1 MKQIKAKFKSKC
13 AETGKVINKGETML
27 YNYTTRQCYAIHSN
41 TGQAERSNTNDAELI
56 EAQENAYFDN
66 FTYLNY

>member
-13 AETGKVINKGETML
+13 AETAKVINKGETMFYDYL
-27 YNYTTRQCYAIHSN
+27 TRQCYALDSN
-41 TGQAERSNTNDAELI
+41 KGQTERSNTNDAELI
-56 EAQENAYFDN
+56 EAQENAFFDN